1 MPYQSLHSPSKFRC
15 LRKKNCCDCDWF
27 LQWKNF
33 PPTLCLA
40 GEMTSVDAGSAPP
53 SSLTSV
59 SEIVFP
65 FEGLELSRLKNIF
78 FLYISLY
85 LLWKPDSGISIHVL
99 CFNVC
104 VLCFNVKYENKA
116 FTICF
121 SFWCRVSWMLEA
133 GTCVPFEKGS
143 NPRLPRRFL
152 HFGSTGSEL
161 DRMVPGSKVNILF
174 KLMK

>member
-1 MPYQSLHSPSKFRC
+1 MFEKEKLLRLWLISPVEE
-15 LRKKNCCDCDWF
+15 LP
-27 LQWKNF
+27 
-33 PPTLCLA
+33 PPTPLCLA

-59 SEIVFP
+59 SEIGFP

-78 FLYISLY
+78 LLYISLY
-85 LLWKPDSGISIHVL
+85 LLWKPDSGVSIHVL

-121 SFWCRVSWMLEA
+121 SFWCRVSLNA
-133 GTCVPFEKGS
+133 RGGNQKVCLLEKGS

>member
-1 MPYQSLHSPSKFRC
+1 MFEKEKLLRLWLISPVEE
-15 LRKKNCCDCDWF
+15 LP
-27 LQWKNF
+27 
-33 PPTLCLA
+33 PPTPLCLA

-78 FLYISLY
+78 LLYISLY

-121 SFWCRVSWMLEA
+121 SFWCRVSLNARGGNLCAFWKRGLIPDCLVDFFIPVVL
-133 GTCVPFEKGS
+133 GQ
-143 NPRLPRRFL
+143 NY
-152 HFGSTGSEL
+152 TGWSL
-161 DRMVPGSKVNILF
+161 DQK
-174 KLMK
+174 